1 MITGKYE
8 QLRQELLKVIPN
20 ERMLH
25 DPLST
30 LAFGTDASF
39 YRLIP
44 KLVILAN
51 TENEIV
57 AINQSA
63 SKLNIPLTFRAAGTS
78 LSGQAISDSVLVV
91 ASHGW
96 EKYEILDNG
105 FKIKLQPGIR
115 GYRAN
120 GYLAKF
126 GRKIGPDPA
135 SIDSA
140 MIGGIA
146 ANNASGM
153 CCGVSENSYKTLS
166 DIRVVLSDGTLLD
179 TSSATSRESFLK
191 THSKL
196 ISELENLSKRV
207 NENEELSEKIRRKF
221 KMKNTTGYSLN
232 ALTDYADGFEIL
244 KHLIIGSEGTLAF
257 ISDITYN
264 TVIEHPFKALALMIF
279 PDIENACKAVIKLKK
294 QQVSAVE
301 IMDRANIRSVEETK
315 GVPEYLKTLSE
326 KACALLVES
335 RSANETELEK
345 NLHAIKDSISDIP
358 LEIPYEFTFD
368 KKEQAMLWKIRK
380 ESFPTVAGMRKS
392 GNTPI
397 IEDVCFPVEKLA
409 EATLALQGLF
419 AKHNYNEAV
428 IFGHALEG
436 NLHFVF
442 NQDFGIVSE
451 VERYGRFMDDVA
463 TLVVDVYNGSLKAEH
478 GTGRNMAP
486 YVEKEWGKE
495 AYELMK
501 EIKQIF
507 DPQGIFNPGVI
518 LNNDSQIHLKNL
530 KPVPS
535 IREVADQCMECGFCE
550 GVCVSEGFTLSPRQ
564 RVATFRE
571 IERLRK
577 TGEEPHIAAE
587 MNKLYKYKA
596 LDTCA
601 TDSLCY
607 VKCPLHVDTG
617 KLVKELRHESHSAFG
632 ERVAVAIAGN
642 MGSVTRFMRYALTL
656 FYWVRLLFGKKLFG
670 AMATAIHK
678 ISGGLV
684 PLWNSYFPK
693 GTKRSSYKTLPVNN
707 IAKGKGE
714 KNINPEDLK
723 VVYFPSC
730 ITRSMGISR
739 EYSQEVEITKV
750 TETLLKRAGYEIIYP
765 DKVNS
770 LCCGMAFS
778 SKGYTDAGKESS
790 DRLEAALT
798 AASENGRYPVLCDM
812 SPCLYTMKSNFGE
825 RLKLYEPA
833 EFIYKF
839 LLSRLKLR
847 KLERKVAV
855 FAVCSAKKM
864 EVDEYLTEIANKCA
878 TQVVVNDTN
887 CCGFAGDRGFL
898 LPELNKHGLRFL
910 REQSTGCDAG
920 YATSRTC
927 EIGLS
932 NNSGVSYKSIIYLA
946 EEASRNV

>member
-1 MITGKYE
+1 MISGKYE
-8 QLRQELLKVIPN
+8 ELRQELLKVIPKQ
-20 ERMLH
+20 RMLH

-51 TENEIV
+51 NEEEIV
-57 AINQSA
+57 AINCA
-63 SKLNIPLTFRAAGTS
+63 ANKLNIPVTFRAAGTS

-96 EKYEILDNG
+96 EKHEILESGN
-105 FKIKLQPGIR
+105 KIRLQPGIR
-115 GYRAN
+115 GFRAN

-153 CCGVSENSYKTLS
+153 CCGVSENSYKTLA
-166 DIRVVLSDGTLLD
+166 DIRIVLADGTLLD
-179 TSSATSRESFLK
+179 TSSQSSRENFLK

-196 ISELENLSKRV
+196 IADLENLSKRV
-207 NENEELSEKIRRKF
+207 NLDETLGNKIRHKF

-232 ALTDYADGFEIL
+232 ALTDYTDGFEIL

-257 ISDITYN
+257 ISDIVYN
-264 TVIEHPFKALALMIF
+264 TVVEHPFKALALMIF
-279 PDIENACKAVIKLKK
+279 PDIESACKAVIKLKK
-294 QQVSAVE
+294 QPVSAVE
-301 IMDRANIRSVEETK
+301 IMDRANIRSVEDYK
-315 GVPEYLKTLSE
+315 GVPEYLKSLSE
-326 KACALLVES
+326 GACALLVES
-335 RSANETELEK
+335 RSSEETELEK
-345 NLHAIKDSISDIP
+345 NLHSIKESISDIP

-368 KKEQAMLWKIRK
+368 KKEQAILWKIRK

-397 IEDVCFPVEKLA
+397 IEDVCFPIEKLA

-419 AKHNYNEAV
+419 AKHGYNEAV

-442 NQDFGIVSE
+442 NQDFGIESE
-451 VERYGRFMDDVA
+451 VEHYGRFMDDVA
-463 TLVVDVYNGSLKAEH
+463 SLVVDNYDGSLKAEH

-486 YVEKEWGKE
+486 YVEKEWGKD

-507 DPQGIFNPGVI
+507 DPKGILNPGVI
-518 LNNDSQIHLKNL
+518 LNKDSKVHLKNL

-564 RVATFRE
+564 RVATYRE
-571 IERLRK
+571 IERLRR

-587 MNKLYKYKA
+587 MNKLYQYKA

-632 ERVAVAIAGN
+632 ERVAVAIARN
-642 MGSVTRFMRYALTL
+642 MGAVTLFMRYGLTL
-656 FYWVRLLFGKKLFG
+656 FYWVRLLFGKRLFG
-670 AMATAIHK
+670 SIATALHK
-678 ISGGLV
+678 ISGGMV
-684 PLWNSYFPK
+684 PLWNQYFPK
-693 GTKRSSYKTLPVNN
+693 GTSRSKYKNLS
-707 IAKGKGE
+707 K
-714 KNINPEDLK
+714 EDLK

-730 ITRSMGISR
+730 ITRSMGISK
-739 EYSQEVEITKV
+739 EYSNEVEITKI
-750 TETLLKRAGYEIIYP
+750 TETLLKRAGYQIIYP
-765 DKVNS
+765 EKVNT

-778 SKGYTDAGKESS
+778 SKGYTAAGKESS
-790 DRLEAALT
+790 DRLEAALKE
-798 AASENGRYPVLCDM
+798 ASENGKYPVLCDM

-833 EFIYKF
+833 EFISKF
-839 LLSRLKLR
+839 LMNRLSFR
-847 KLERKVAV
+847 KLERRVAV

-864 EVDEYLTEIANKCA
+864 EVDGYLTEIANKCA
-878 TQVVVNDTN
+878 TEVVVNDTN

-910 REQSTGCDAG
+910 KEQSKDCETG

-932 NNSGVSYKSIIYLA
+932 KNSGISYKSIIYLA